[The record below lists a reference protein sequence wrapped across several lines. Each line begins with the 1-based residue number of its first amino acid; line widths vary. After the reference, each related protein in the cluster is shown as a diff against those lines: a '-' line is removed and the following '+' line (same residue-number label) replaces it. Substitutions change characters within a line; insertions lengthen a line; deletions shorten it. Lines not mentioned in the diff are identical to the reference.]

1 MSYIDGFVAAV
12 PTDKKAEYLAFVK
25 SSNEVFK
32 EYGAISMG
40 DGWGDDVPEGK
51 VNSLHTAVL
60 RKEGETVV
68 LSWIIWPSKEVR
80 NAAYEKIM
88 EDPRMQGA
96 SMPFDGQRMIYGGFE
111 PIES

>member
-1 MSYIDGFVAAV
+1 M
-12 PTDKKAEYLAFVK
+12 
-25 SSNEVFK
+25 
-32 EYGAISMG
+32 
-40 DGWGDDVPEGK
+40 PEGLVPITLPK
-51 VNSLHTAVL
+51 LGLTMETGSVSRWL